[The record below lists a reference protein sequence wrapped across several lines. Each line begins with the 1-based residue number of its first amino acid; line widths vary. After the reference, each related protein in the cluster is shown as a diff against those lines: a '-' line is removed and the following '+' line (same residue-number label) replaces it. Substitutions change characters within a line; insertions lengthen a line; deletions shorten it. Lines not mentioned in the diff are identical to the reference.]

1 MSCLCAGANRCDG
14 AASPRCA
21 FTRRDRSHR
30 DIADRDVTLCADDEI
45 FAAGEVE
52 KIREVE
58 EFRKVQE
65 LSGTD
70 KDAGP

>member
-1 MSCLCAGANRCDG
+1 MSCLRAGANRCDG

-45 FAAGEVE
+45 FVAG
-52 KIREVE
+52 EVE